1 MLGCSVFVGRVII
14 LPESTNTN
22 ERHLFDESAEIS
34 ILEIGKE
41 VAEDNGLSI
50 VSEPYT
56 RLSGEDYAT
65 LLIFQRKG
73 KIWLSLLIKDDRSE
87 MTFLITDQGH
97 GEETPMTAMIGRGLM
112 HQVRQRLPDA
122 EIRYEKTSQR
132 GSLMA
137 P

>member
-14 LPESTNTN
+14 LPKSTDTN
-22 ERHLFDESAEIS
+22 QRRPFDESAEITA
-34 ILEIGKE
+34 LEIGKKI
-41 VAEDNGLSI
+41 AKDNGLSI

-65 LLIFQRKG
+65 LSIFQRKG
-73 KIWLSLLIKDDRSE
+73 KIWLSILIKDDRSE
-87 MTFLITDQGH
+87 MAFVITDHGH
-97 GEETPMTAMIGRGLM
+97 GEETPMTSMIGRGLIRE
-112 HQVRQRLPDA
+112 VRQRLPDA
-122 EIRYEKTSQR
+122 EIRYEKTSER